1 MNFTTKSHYAVNA
14 LADLEHL
21 SGHNSPVSLRDI
33 ALRQGIDLTYL
44 EQLFRKLR
52 IAGIVKS
59 VRGRNG
65 GYVYAAKPNNISI
78 KSIMEAV
85 EENLD
90 ATNCAGTSSCHSGQ
104 RCNSHKLWDDLNNVV
119 DKFLS
124 DISISDLAEKPKG
137 PHIVLKEISNE

>member
-1 MNFTTKSHYAVNA
+1 MNFTTKSRYAVNA
-14 LADLEHL
+14 LADLEYL
-21 SGHNSPVSLRDI
+21 SNYETPVSLKDI

-65 GYVYAAKPNNISI
+65 GYVYASHPQEISI
-78 KSIMEAV
+78 KHIMDAV

-90 ATNCAGTSSCHSGQ
+90 ATNCAGTSSCHAGQ
-104 RCNSHKLWDDLNNVV
+104 KCNSHKLWDDLNNVV
-119 DKFLS
+119 DNFLS
-124 DISISDLAEKPKG
+124 DISILDLVEKPKS
-137 PHIVLKEISNE
+137 PHIILKEIQS

>member
-1 MNFTTKSHYAVNA
+1 MNFTTKSRYALNA
-14 LADLEHL
+14 LADLEYL
-21 SGHNSPVSLRDI
+21 SNHKNPVSLKDI
-33 ALRQGIDLTYL
+33 AYRQSIDLTYL

-65 GYVYAAKPNNISI
+65 GYVYASHPEEITIKNI
-78 KSIMEAV
+78 MDAV

-90 ATNCAGTSSCHSGQ
+90 ATNCAGTSSCHAGHQ
-104 RCNSHKLWDDLNNVV
+104 CNSHKLWDDLNRVV

-124 DISISDLAEKPKG
+124 DISITDLVEKPKG
-137 PHIVLKEISNE
+137 PHIPLKEIKS

>member
-1 MNFTTKSHYAVNA
+1 MNFTTKSRYAVNA

-21 SGHNSPVSLRDI
+21 SNYENPVTLKDI
-33 ALRQGIDLTYL
+33 AARQGIDLTYL

-65 GYVYAAKPNNISI
+65 GYVYASHPKNISI
-78 KSIMEAV
+78 KNIMDAV

-90 ATNCAGTSSCHSGQ
+90 ATKCAGTSSCHSGQ
-104 RCNSHKLWDDLNNVV
+104 QCNSHKLWDDLNNVV
-119 DKFLS
+119 DEFLS
-124 DISISDLAEKPKG
+124 DISITDLVDKPKD
-137 PHIVLKEISNE
+137 PHIILKEIK

>member
-1 MNFTTKSHYAVNA
+1 MNFTTKSRYALNA
-14 LADLEHL
+14 LADLEYL
-21 SGHNSPVSLRDI
+21 SNHKNPVSLKDI
-33 ALRQGIDLTYL
+33 AYRQSIDLTYL

-65 GYVYAAKPNNISI
+65 GYVYASHPEEITIKNI
-78 KSIMEAV
+78 MDAV

-90 ATNCAGTSSCHSGQ
+90 ATNCAGTSSCHAGHQ
-104 RCNSHKLWDDLNNVV
+104 CNSHKLWDDLNGVV

-124 DISISDLAEKPKG
+124 DISITDLVEKPKD
-137 PHIVLKEISNE
+137 PHIPLKEIKS

>member
-1 MNFTTKSHYAVNA
+1 MKFTTKSRYAVNA

-21 SGHNSPVSLRDI
+21 SSYENPVSLKDI
-33 ALRQGIDLTYL
+33 ADRQGIDLTYL

-65 GYVYAAKPNNISI
+65 GYVYASNPQNISI
-78 KSIMEAV
+78 KNIMDAV

-90 ATNCAGTSSCHSGQ
+90 ATKCAGTSSCHSGQ
-104 RCNSHKLWDDLNNVV
+104 QCNSHKLWDDLNKVV
-119 DKFLS
+119 DEFFS
-124 DISISDLAEKPKG
+124 DISIADLVEKPKD
-137 PHIVLKEISNE
+137 PHITLKEV